1 METNLLTGIVQ
12 SGGTTTTLP
21 LADALVTIYEAT
33 ENAPLTVGSAKTDAN
48 GRFSLD
54 TSRNTSNSI
63 FYATASLGDG
73 IQLVA
78 IIGLSIPASITI
90 NELTT
95 VAAAFSMAQF
105 AQNGVIAGN
114 AFGMRI
120 ASGMTENLVSLVT
133 GASSEVLLSSPNGDE
148 TNSLRSTRAL
158 ANLLAACVQQQSCAI
173 ATLFV
178 LATPPEGAK
187 SVDTFQA
194 LVNIARHP
202 ANNVAGIYTQTKALE
217 IYLPSLE
224 RVPDAWTLAVKV
236 NDSGSDDMLFGGP
249 ANIVFDHN
257 GYSWVTNN
265 VVQGTPDSARCIMV
279 LKPNGKPST
288 GENGTPKSP
297 ITGGGLLGTGFGIDI
312 DTRGTIWVGNFGWG
326 KDPDNIPSQ
335 TGHGSVSQ
343 FNALGQPLSGD
354 EGYHGGTDRAQGTVS
369 DVDNNIWIA
378 SYDNNLL
385 VVFRDGD
392 PAHSFAVMP
401 DGTCPFDIAIAQD
414 GSGWVT
420 SSGGLMPNSK
430 SNVSKFRIEG
440 NSLIEQFSVDIGHSL
455 KGMSLDSQGNAW
467 IASGGDD
474 AVYLFNAKG
483 EVLGKFSGGGISCP
497 WSATVDGDDNVWVA
511 NFGPMTFG
519 NNYTNAAISKLAG
532 ANPDT
537 RPPGFKTGDSIS
549 PQTGYTLPTGGNPVL
564 LHNGDPLY
572 GPGSNTE
579 CYSPLMRQTNCVI
592 DQAGNVWAINNWKPD
607 FNTDFPP
614 KTGNPGGDGI
624 VIFVGLAKPPIKKH

>member
-12 SGGTTTTLP
+12 SGGTTSTTP
-21 LADALVTIYEAT
+21 LADVLVTVYEAT
-33 ENAPLTVGSAKTDAN
+33 ENAPLAIGSAKTDAN
-48 GRFSLD
+48 GKFSLD
-54 TSRNTSNSI
+54 ISRSTSDSI

-105 AQNGVIAGN
+105 TQHGVIAGN
-114 AFGMRI
+114 AFGLRI
-120 ASGMTENLVSLVT
+120 AAGMTENLVSLVT
-133 GASSEVLLSSPNGDE
+133 GASSEVLLASPNGDE
-148 TNSLRSTRAL
+148 TNSLRSTRSL

-178 LATPPEGAK
+178 LATPPDGAK

-202 ANNVAGIYTQTKALE
+202 ANNVVGIYTQTKTME

-236 NDSGSDDMLFGGP
+236 NDSGSDEMLFGGP
-249 ANIVFDHN
+249 ANIVFDRN
-257 GYSWVTNN
+257 GYAWVTNN

-279 LKPNGKPST
+279 LKPNGKPAT

-297 ITGGGLLGTGFGIDI
+297 IIGGGLLGTGFGIDI
-312 DTRGTIWVGNFGWG
+312 DTRGSVWVGNFGWG
-326 KDPDNIPSQ
+326 NDPDNLPSQ

-343 FNALGQPLSGD
+343 FDALGQPLSGP

-369 DVDNNIWIA
+369 DEDNNIWIA

-414 GSGWVT
+414 GGGWVT

-440 NSLIEQFSVDIGHSL
+440 NSLVEQFSVGIGHSL

-467 IASGGDD
+467 VASGGDD
-474 AVYLFNAKG
+474 AVYLFSPTG

-532 ANPDT
+532 TNPDT
-537 RPPGFKTGDSIS
+537 RPPGLKTGDPIS
-549 PQTGYTLPTGGNPVL
+549 PQTGYTLPSAGDPVL

-572 GPGSNTE
+572 GPNSNIE

-592 DQAGNVWAINNWKPD
+592 DQAGNIWAINNWKPD

-614 KTGNPGGDGI
+614 NTGNPGGDGI

>member
-1 METNLLTGIVQ
+1 MATNLLMGTVQ
-12 SGGTTTTLP
+12 SGGTTNVLP
-21 LADALVTIYEAT
+21 LADVLVTVYEAT
-33 ENAPLTVGSAKTDAN
+33 ENAPLAVGTAKTDAN
-48 GRFSLD
+48 GKFSLD
-54 TSRNTSNSI
+54 TTRTTSDSI
-63 FYATASLGDG
+63 FYATASMGSG
-73 IQLVA
+73 IQLVT
-78 IIGLSIPASITI
+78 IIGSSLPASITI

-105 AQNGVIAGN
+105 AHDGVIAGN
-114 AFGMRI
+114 AFGLNI
-120 ASGMTENLVSLVT
+120 AAGMNDNLVSPVT
-133 GASSEVLLSSPNGDE
+133 GASSEVLLASPNGDE

-158 ANLLAACVQQQSCAI
+158 ANLLAACVQQQHCAA

-178 LATPPEGAK
+178 LATLPGGAK
-187 SVDTFQA
+187 PSDTFQA

-224 RVPDAWTLAVKV
+224 RMPDAWTLAIKV
-236 NDSGSDDMLFGGP
+236 NDSGSDDYLFGGP

-257 GYSWVTNN
+257 GYAWVTNN

-279 LKPNGKPST
+279 LKPNGQPAD

-312 DTRGTIWVGNFGWG
+312 DTRGTVWVGNFGWG
-326 KDPDNIPSQ
+326 KGSDNIPSQ

-343 FNALGQPLSGD
+343 FDALGLPISGPD
-354 EGYHGGTDRAQGTVS
+354 GYHGGTDRAQGTVS
-369 DVDNNIWIA
+369 DEDNNIWIA
-378 SYDNNLL
+378 SYDNNLV

-392 PAHSFAVMP
+392 EAHSFAVMP

-440 NSLIEQFSVDIGHSL
+440 NSLVEQFSVEIGHSL
-455 KGMSLDSQGNAW
+455 KGLSLDSQGNAW

-474 AVYLFNAKG
+474 AVYLFSPAG
-483 EVLGKFSGGGISCP
+483 EVLGKFNGGGISCP

-532 ANPDT
+532 ANPDA
-537 RPPGFKTGDSIS
+537 RPPGLKIGDPIS
-549 PQTGYTLPTGGNPVL
+549 PQTGYTLPTGGDPVL

-572 GPGSNTE
+572 GAGSTTE
-579 CYSPLMRQTNCVI
+579 SYSPLMRQTNCVI

-607 FNTDFPP
+607 FNTDFLPI
-614 KTGNPGGDGI
+614 TGNPGGDGI

>member
-1 METNLLTGIVQ
+1 METNILTGILQ
-12 SGGTTTTLP
+12 SGGTTTTTP
-21 LADALVTIYEAT
+21 LADVLVTVYEAT
-33 ENAPLTVGSAKTDAN
+33 ENAPLTVGTAKTDAN
-48 GRFSLD
+48 GKFALD
-54 TSRNTSNSI
+54 ISRTTSDSI
-63 FYATASLGDG
+63 FYATASLGDR
-73 IQLVA
+73 IQLVV

-105 AQNGVIAGN
+105 VQNGVIAGN
-114 AFGMRI
+114 AFGLRI
-120 ASGMTENLVSLVT
+120 AAGMNDNLVSPLT

-158 ANLLAACVQQQSCAI
+158 ANLLAACVQQESCAV

-178 LATPPEGAK
+178 LATPPDGTK

-202 ANNVAGIYTQTKALE
+202 ANNVVGIYTQTKTLQ

-236 NDSGSDDMLFGGP
+236 NDSGSDEMLFGGP

-257 GYSWVTNN
+257 GYAWVTNN

-279 LKPNGKPST
+279 LKPNGRPSI

-343 FNALGQPLSGD
+343 FDVLGKPLSGTD
-354 EGYHGGTDRAQGTVS
+354 GCHGGTDRAQGTVS
-369 DVDNNIWIA
+369 DEDNNIWIA
-378 SYDNNLL
+378 SYDNNLV

-474 AVYLFNAKG
+474 AVYLFSPTG
-483 EVLGKFSGGGISCP
+483 EVLGKFNGGGISCP

-511 NFGPMTFG
+511 NFGPMTFS

-537 RPPGFKTGDSIS
+537 RPPSLKTGDPIS
-549 PQTGYTLPTGGNPVL
+549 PQTGYTLPTGGSPVL

-572 GPGSNTE
+572 GPDSDIE

>member
-1 METNLLTGIVQ
+1 MATNLLTGILQ
-12 SGGTTTTLP
+12 SGGTNSTLP
-21 LADALVTIYEAT
+21 LADVLVTVYEAT
-33 ENAPLTVGSAKTDAN
+33 ENDPLAVGSAKTDAN
-48 GRFSLD
+48 GKFSLNISRT
-54 TSRNTSNSI
+54 TSDSI

-120 ASGMTENLVSLVT
+120 ASGMTENLVSLLT

-158 ANLLAACVQQQSCAI
+158 ANLIAACVQKLPCAA

-178 LATPPEGAK
+178 LATPPDGAAP
-187 SVDTFQA
+187 SDTFQA

-202 ANNVAGIYTQTKALE
+202 ANNVVGIYTQTKALE

-236 NDSGSDDMLFGGP
+236 NDSGSDEMLFGGP

-257 GYSWVTNN
+257 GYAWVTNN

-279 LKPNGKPST
+279 LKPNGKPSI

-326 KDPDNIPSQ
+326 NNPDNIPSQ

-343 FNALGQPLSGD
+343 FDALGQPLSGP
-354 EGYHGGTDRAQGTVS
+354 EGYRGGTDRAQGTVS
-369 DVDNNIWIA
+369 DEDNNIWIA
-378 SYDNNLL
+378 SYDNNLV

-420 SSGGLMPNSK
+420 SSGGLTPNSK
-430 SNVSKFRIEG
+430 SNVSKFIIEG
-440 NSLIEQFSVDIGHSL
+440 NSLIEQFSIDIGHSL

-474 AVYLFNAKG
+474 AVYLFNPAG
-483 EVLGKFSGGGISCP
+483 EVLGKFNGGGISCP

-532 ANPDT
+532 TNPKT
-537 RPPGFKTGDSIS
+537 RPPGLNTGDPIS
-549 PQTGYTLPTGGNPVL
+549 PQTGYTLPTGGSPVL

-572 GPGSNTE
+572 GPDSKTE

-614 KTGNPGGDGI
+614 NTGNPGGDGI

>member
-1 METNLLTGIVQ
+1 MKTNLLTGTVQ
-12 SGGTTTTLP
+12 SGGTTKTLT
-21 LADALVTIYEAT
+21 LAGALVTVYEAT
-33 ENAPLTVGSAKTDAN
+33 ENAPLAIGSAKTDAN
-48 GRFSLD
+48 GKFSLD
-54 TSRNTSNSI
+54 ISRTTSESI

-105 AQNGVIAGN
+105 AQNGLIAGN
-114 AFGMRI
+114 AFGLRI
-120 ASGMTENLVSLVT
+120 ASGMNDNLVSPLT
-133 GASSEVLLSSPNGDE
+133 GEPSEVLLSSPNGDE

-158 ANLLAACVQQQSCAI
+158 ANLLAACVQKLPCAA

-178 LATPPEGAK
+178 LATPPDCATPA
-187 SVDTFQA
+187 DTFQA

-202 ANNVAGIYTQTKALE
+202 ANNVVGIYTQTKALE

-224 RVPDAWTLAVKV
+224 RVPDAWTIAVKV
-236 NDSGSDDMLFGGP
+236 NDSGSDEMLFGGP
-249 ANIVFDHN
+249 ANIVFDGN
-257 GYSWVTNN
+257 GYAWVTNN
-265 VVQGTPDSARCIMV
+265 VRQGTPDSARCIMV
-279 LKPNGKPST
+279 LKPNGKPSI
-288 GENGTPKSP
+288 GESGTPKSP

-326 KDPDNIPSQ
+326 NNPDNIPSQ

-343 FNALGQPLSGD
+343 FDALGLPLSGP

-369 DVDNNIWIA
+369 DEANNIWIA
-378 SYDNNLL
+378 SYDNNLV

-420 SSGGLMPNSK
+420 SSGGLLPKSK

-440 NSLIEQFSVDIGHSL
+440 NSLVEQFSVEIGHSL

-474 AVYLFNAKG
+474 AVYLFNPEG
-483 EVLGKFSGGGISCP
+483 EVLGKFNGGGISCP

-511 NFGPMTFG
+511 NFGPMVYG
-519 NNYTNAAISKLAG
+519 SDYTNAAISKLAG

-537 RPPGFKTGDSIS
+537 RPPGLKTGDPIS
-549 PQTGYTLPTGGNPVL
+549 PQTGYTLPTGGSPVL

-572 GPGSNTE
+572 GTGSDIE

-614 KTGNPGGDGI
+614 NTGNPGGDGI
-624 VIFVGLAKPPIKKH
+624 VIFVGLAKPPVKKH